1 MKKVISILILVVML
15 LTLFGCGNNQTS
27 NQNDSQ
33 TSNQTNQ
40 QTGNS
45 GQKAKILRAG
55 IGLNDRHP
63 QHIAL
68 LKFKEIVEEKTNG
81 AIVVETYHS
90 GSLGD
95 DRQMIQD
102 LQLGTL
108 DITIPATA
116 PLANFVPEFNILN
129 FPFLF
134 QNEKVADKVLDG
146 PVGEELLEKLP
157 TAELVGFCYWEEGFY
172 NISNSVRPIKSAS
185 DLKGIKIRTM
195 ENQILLDVFRA
206 LGANPTPM
214 AFGEVFTALQQGVVD
229 AQTNPLSQIYEA
241 KFHEAQK
248 YISKTNDLYGV
259 WVFLM
264 SKATYDSLTPEQ
276 QEIVREASRVARDY
290 ERQLTRDSEN
300 EYKEKLIAAGIQ
312 YNDVSPEALT
322 EMQEIIQPVLDKY
335 AAELDSDFVER
346 FFKAVKD
353 AQ

>member
-1 MKKVISILILVVML
+1 MKKIIIMFIVTVML
-15 LTLFGCGNNQTS
+15 ITLFGCGN
-27 NQNDSQ
+27 SQ
-33 TSNQTNQ
+33 TPAPEPSKVSQEP
-40 QTGNS
+40 S
-45 GQKAKILRAG
+45 ESSPKVKILKAG
-55 IGLNDRHP
+55 IGLNDKHP

-81 AIVVETYHS
+81 AIVIQTYHS

-102 LQLGTL
+102 LQLGSL

-116 PLANFVPEFNILN
+116 PLANFAPEFNILN

-134 QNEKVADKVLDG
+134 QNDKVADKVLDG
-146 PVGEELLEKLP
+146 QIGEEMLKKLP
-157 TAELVGFCYWEEGFY
+157 AAELVGLSYWEEGFY
-172 NISNSVRPIKSAS
+172 NISNNVRPINSAG

-195 ENQILLDVFRA
+195 ENQILLDVFKA

-241 KFHEAQK
+241 KFHEVQK

-264 SKATYDSLTPEQ
+264 SKATYDGLTPEQ
-276 QEIVREASRVARDY
+276 QEIVKEASIVARDY
-290 ERQLTRDSEN
+290 ERKLTRDSEN
-300 EYKEKLIAAGIQ
+300 EYKEKLIAEGVQ
-312 YNDVSPEALT
+312 YNDVAPEALT
-322 EMQEIIQPVLDKY
+322 EMQAIIQPVLDKY
-335 AAELDSDFVER
+335 AAELEPDFVKR
-346 FFKAVKD
+346 FFKAVKE

>member
-1 MKKVISILILVVML
+1 MKKMLSILFIVVML
-15 LTLFGCGNNQTS
+15 VTLFGCGNSQPAT
-27 NQNDSQ
+27 QNSTQ
-33 TSNQTNQ
+33 EPAKTET
-40 QTGNS
+40 
-45 GQKAKILRAG
+45 KAKILRAG

-81 AIVVETYHS
+81 EIVVETYHS
-90 GSLGD
+90 GTLGD

-108 DITIPATA
+108 DITVPATA
-116 PLANFVPEFNILN
+116 PLANFVAEFNILN

-134 QNEKVADKVLDG
+134 QNEKVADTVLDG
-146 PVGEELLEKLP
+146 PLGEELLEKLP
-157 TAELVGFCYWEEGFY
+157 AADLVGFCYWEEGFY
-172 NISNSVRPIKSAS
+172 NISNSVRPINEAK

-195 ENQILLDVFRA
+195 ENQILLDVFTA

-264 SKATYDSLTPEQ
+264 SKQTYDSLTPEQ
-276 QEIVREASRVARDY
+276 QKIVREASIVARDY

-300 EYKEKLIAAGIQ
+300 EYKEKLIAEGIT
-312 YNDVSPEALT
+312 YNDVSSEALS
-322 EMQEIIQPVLDKY
+322 EMQAIIQPVLDKY
-335 AAELDSDFVER
+335 ASQLDSSFVER
-346 FFKAVKD
+346 FFKAIKE